1 MKSHFQIAGHP
12 VHVMT
17 VGVPIGLYTAAFVA
31 DAVYVLVHDGF
42 WYRMAFWC
50 IALGLLGNLGAVLT
64 GLPDF
69 FAIKK
74 ETPPAWNAATTHLV
88 IGLGLVLLYVINF
101 ALHNWGDPLAG
112 GGSLLP
118 FILSLVGVGLLGLQ
132 GWYGGELV
140 FLHKGGGEGAAGESV
155 HRAPHKRKGG
165 HRKSQWAI
173 GLVPPRR
180 RVARS
185 HPLVL

>member
-12 VHVMT
+12 IHVMT

-31 DAVYVLVHDGF
+31 DAVYVLVHDAF

-74 ETPPAWNAATTHLV
+74 EVPPAWNAATTHLV
-88 IGLGLVLLYVINF
+88 IGIGLVLLYVINF
-101 ALHNWGDPLAG
+101 ALHNWGDPLARG
-112 GGSLLP
+112 DSLLP

-132 GWYGGELV
+132 GWYGGGLG
-140 FLHKGGGEGAAGESV
+140 FWLQGRGGGAGAGSTH
-155 HRAPHKRKGG
+155 HRSQKRKGAQCKG
-165 HRKSQWAI
+165 NR
-173 GLVPPRR
+173 PTC
-180 RVARS
+180 VA
-185 HPLVL
+185 

>member
-1 MKSHFQIAGHP
+1 MKSRFQIVGHP
-12 VHVMT
+12 IHVMT

-31 DAVYVLVHDGF
+31 DAVYVLVHDAF

-74 ETPPAWNAATTHLV
+74 DAPPAWNAATTHLV

-132 GWYGGELV
+132 GWYGGGLGFCPQV
-140 FLHKGGGEGAAGESV
+140 GGGGAGGGAKPQG
-155 HRAPHKRKGG
+155 PQKRKMS
-165 HRKSQWAI
+165 HRKSHRTKW
-173 GLVPPRR
+173 LDTPPQPVSR
-180 RVARS
+180 
-185 HPLVL
+185 

>member
-12 VHVMT
+12 IHVMT

-31 DAVYVLVHDGF
+31 DAVYVLVHDAF

-74 ETPPAWNAATTHLV
+74 DAPPAWNAATTHLV

-112 GGSLLP
+112 GDSLLP

-132 GWYGGELV
+132 GWYGGGLV
-140 FLHKGGGEGAAGESV
+140 FSHTGRVGDTAGDAT
-155 HRAPHKRKGG
+155 HDGPQKRKGG
-165 HRKSQWAI
+165 GRKAKR
-173 GLVPPRR
+173 PRDFD
-180 RVARS
+180 
-185 HPLVL
+185 PL

>member
-1 MKSHFQIAGHP
+1 MKSRLQIAGHP
-12 VHVMT
+12 IHVMT

-31 DAVYVLVHDGF
+31 DGRYVVVHDAF

-74 ETPPAWNAATTHLV
+74 DAPPAWNAATTHLV
-88 IGLGLVLLYVINF
+88 IGLGLVLLYIINF

-112 GGSLLP
+112 GESLLP
-118 FILSLVGVGLLGLQ
+118 FILSLVGGGLLSLQ
-132 GWYGGELV
+132 GRYGRGPMYRHPAWVGECSTN
-140 FLHKGGGEGAAGESV
+140 G
-155 HRAPHKRKGG
+155 RPHGDVQR
-165 HRKSQWAI
+165 HRK
-173 GLVPPRR
+173 
-180 RVARS
+180 
-185 HPLVL
+185 

>member
-1 MKSHFQIAGHP
+1 MKSRLQIAGHP
-12 VHVMT
+12 IHVMT

-31 DAVYVLVHDGF
+31 DALYVLVHDAF

-74 ETPPAWNAATTHLV
+74 DAPPAWNAATTHLV

-112 GGSLLP
+112 GDSLLP
-118 FILSLVGVGLLGLQ
+118 FILSLVGVGLSGRQ
-132 GWYGGELV
+132 GGYGGELV
-140 FLHKGGGEGAAGESV
+140 FRHKGGGEETAAGAA
-155 HRAPHKRKGG
+155 HARPPKRKRA
-165 HRKSQWAI
+165 H
-173 GLVPPRR
+173 
-180 RVARS
+180 
-185 HPLVL
+185 

>member
-1 MKSHFQIAGHP
+1 MKSRLQIAGHP
-12 VHVMT
+12 IHVMT

-31 DAVYVLVHDGF
+31 DGLYVVVHDAF

-74 ETPPAWNAATTHLV
+74 DAPPAWNAATTHLV

-112 GGSLLP
+112 GDSLLP
-118 FILSLVGVGLLGLQ
+118 FILSLIGAGVLELQ
-132 GWYGGELV
+132 GRNGGDLV
-140 FLHKGGGEGAAGESV
+140 FRPTVGAADAPADPSHDGPPKGKRPLSRANRPRDL
-155 HRAPHKRKGG
+155 HRHQR
-165 HRKSQWAI
+165 
-173 GLVPPRR
+173 PR
-180 RVARS
+180 
-185 HPLVL
+185 

>member
-12 VHVMT
+12 IHVMT
-17 VGVPIGLYTAAFVA
+17 VGVPIGLYTGAFVA
-31 DAVYVLVHDGF
+31 DAVYVLAHDAF
-42 WYRMAFWC
+42 WFRMAFWC

-74 ETPPAWNAATTHLV
+74 EVPPAWNAATTHLV
-88 IGLGLVLLYVINF
+88 IGLGLVLLYTINF

-112 GGSLLP
+112 GDSILP
-118 FILSLVGVGLLGLQ
+118 FILSLVGASLLGLQ

-140 FLHKGGGEGAAGESV
+140 FRHKVGVEETTAGGLHDA
-155 HRAPHKRKGG
+155 HQKRKG
-165 HRKSQWAI
+165 A
-173 GLVPPRR
+173 P
-180 RVARS
+180 
-185 HPLVL
+185 